1 MKQSVI
7 NTDQVV
13 TFKPD
18 HDSNS
23 VHIY

>member
-13 TFKPD
+13 TNKPD